1 MTTDRASCWS
11 ITINNPTEEEV
22 KVTLPSG
29 WKLSGQYEMGEN
41 ETKHFQGMLNTPQ
54 IRFSA
59 VKKLF
64 PRAHIEIARNKT
76 ALSQYVNKEETRI
89 ASFGGNESPSI
100 FKYQD
105 IVADI
110 ATYKEFEQRYT
121 AERLISEFNGDMN
134 KAFMAYID
142 SICMKLIAE
151 GAKGLEFISINPI
164 WRSSWIK
171 FWPSILERR
180 VKEKQLAEINDENK
194 TTDII

>member
-41 ETKHFQGMLNTPQ
+41 GTKHFQGMLNTPQ

-59 VKKLF
+59 IKKLF

-105 IVADI
+105 IVADK
-110 ATYKEFEQRYT
+110 ATYKEFEQLYP
-121 AERLISEFNGDMN
+121 AERLISDYQGDMN

-142 SICMKLIAE
+142 GICMKLIAE

-194 TTDII
+194 TTDIV

>member
-59 VKKLF
+59 IKKLF